1 MSKFTT
7 SNQIQTPH
15 FLGSSA
21 KELYLKD
28 ESWSLPGHILLC
40 FLFLHCSG
48 SHSVGPE
55 LVASASASA
64 GNFFESEGVRSSHP
78 CLNKSYRRVSCTPK
92 FQNHCPNGTTFLF
105 DSGSD
110 YRCFHLFIISFL
122 SLIPHS
128 SHIKWF
134 PKFCHST
141 SLTLVESIPFLA
153 IPTLIQG
160 QVNFRLLQ

>member
-1 MSKFTT
+1 MIPLVNKKRVPSSHRVRPGGLALRFDALTIT
-7 SNQIQTPH
+7 APDR
-15 FLGSSA
+15 SSA

-110 YRCFHLFIISFL
+110 YRCFHHFL
-122 SLIPHS
+122 PFSYS
-128 SHIKWF
+128 
-134 PKFCHST
+134 
-141 SLTLVESIPFLA
+141 PFL
-153 IPTLIQG
+153 TH
-160 QVNFRLLQ
+160 